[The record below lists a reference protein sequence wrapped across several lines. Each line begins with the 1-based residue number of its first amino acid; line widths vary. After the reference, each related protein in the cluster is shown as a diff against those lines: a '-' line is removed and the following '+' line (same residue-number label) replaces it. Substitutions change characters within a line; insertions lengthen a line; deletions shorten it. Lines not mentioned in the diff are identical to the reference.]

1 MVLRVID
8 RLKQLGTTGFFT
20 ALTAGGHAAE
30 ATELNISSLVDT
42 WLLLRDQESD
52 GERNRVL
59 YVLKSRGMAHS
70 NQLREFV
77 MTSHGVELREAYLG
91 PAGVLTGSARL
102 AQEARERDDESR
114 LKRETE
120 DRRLSLSRKLRA
132 AEAQILALEA
142 EREAAELELKTAA
155 VEMERRRDSAL
166 AQRIEMARSRKVM
179 SPSKDSRA
187 KTREAGV

>member
-1 MVLRVID
+1 
-8 RLKQLGTTGFFT
+8 
-20 ALTAGGHAAE
+20 
-30 ATELNISSLVDT
+30 LVDT

-77 MTSHGVELREAYLG
+77 MTNHGVELREAYLG

-102 AQEARERDDESR
+102 VQEGRERDDDSR
-114 LKRETE
+114 LKRESDE
-120 DRRLSLSRKLRA
+120 RRLALSRKLRV

-142 EREAAELELKTAA
+142 EREAAEIELKTAA
-155 VEMERRRDSAL
+155 IETERRRDSAL
-166 AQRIEMARSRKVM
+166 AQRAEMARSRKVM
-179 SPSKDSRA
+179 SPSKDSRN
-187 KTREAGV
+187 KTREAGA